1 MRKTMLKFGLEKE
14 VFLIDIVSR
23 VPCVVPEKIPHD
35 NEGVQVEF
43 RGSPHECFTEAV
55 YSLLANENVVTR
67 RIEKEYPDTYALLE
81 EPLVL
86 IPKEVKLKARR
97 TYAKEILHYE
107 NIYGH
112 LNHRQKHNEA
122 TAGIHISFTDER
134 IFNYRVHREGFDSS
148 DEFQYNYP
156 VDFVKYIVALDR
168 AFKVEIKVTKRNP
181 GFYEFKSN
189 GRVEYRSLPNNIV
202 IDKLIDVVTS
212 VK

>member
-1 MRKTMLKFGLEKE
+1 MIKFGLEKE
-14 VFLIDIVSR
+14 VFLIDIHSK
-23 VPCVVPEKIPHD
+23 VPCVVPMTIPHD

-43 RGSPHECFTEAV
+43 RGSPHESFTEAV

-67 RIEKEYPDTYALLE
+67 RIEKEYPNTYALLE
-81 EPLVL
+81 EPLML
-86 IPKEVKLKARR
+86 IPREVKLKARR
-97 TYAKEILHYE
+97 TYIKETLHYE
-107 NIYGH
+107 NIYGY

-134 IFNYRVHREGFDSS
+134 IFNYPVHRKGCDSS
-148 DEFQYNYP
+148 DAFQYNYP
-156 VDFVKYIVALDR
+156 MDFVKYIVALDR
-168 AFKVEIKVTKRNP
+168 AFKVEIKRAKRNP
-181 GFYEFKSN
+181 GFYEFKST

>member
-1 MRKTMLKFGLEKE
+1 MIKFGLEKE
-14 VFLIDIVSR
+14 VFLIDIHSK
-23 VPCVVPEKIPHD
+23 VPCVVPMTIPHD

-43 RGSPHECFTEAV
+43 RGFPHECFTEAV

-67 RIEKEYPDTYALLE
+67 LIEKKYPDTYALLK

-97 TYAKEILHYE
+97 TYVKEILHYE
-107 NIYGH
+107 NIYGY

-122 TAGIHISFTDER
+122 TAGIHISFTDEYS
-134 IFNYRVHREGFDSS
+134 FNYNVMRNDHECVDTLI
-148 DEFQYNYP
+148 YNRP

-168 AFKVEIKVTKRNP
+168 AFKVEIKNAKRNP
-181 GFYEFKSN
+181 GFYEFKST
-189 GRVEYRSLPNNIV
+189 GRVEYRSLPNNIA